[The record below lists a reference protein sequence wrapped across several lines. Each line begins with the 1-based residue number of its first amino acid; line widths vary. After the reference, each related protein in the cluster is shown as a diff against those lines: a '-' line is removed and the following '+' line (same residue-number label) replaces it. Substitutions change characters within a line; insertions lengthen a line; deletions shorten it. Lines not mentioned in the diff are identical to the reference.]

1 MKVLF
6 VRPQPSPE
14 TIGLQHLMVV
24 EPLELENLATLIKA
38 GHEVR
43 IVDMILEKKELKYF
57 IYDFKPDVVCLTG
70 YITHIPVIIEYC
82 SVVKKI
88 NHNIIT
94 VTGGVHIEQFP
105 EDIDHESI
113 DYRVV
118 RNATRTFPQL
128 ISFLG
133 GKPAFPPG
141 VLKRNEVRDESL
153 LPAYDFYSIRPDRT
167 LTQKYRNRYFYV
179 FHNKVALMKASF
191 GCPYKCNFCFCRK
204 VAGDNYFAR
213 PIQDVI
219 EELISIHEKEVYFVD
234 DDFLVNVERVR
245 EFIRLVK
252 EKGIKKKYLIYGRA
266 DFIGKNPEL
275 IREFKAI
282 GLRTIIVG
290 LESFDDLE
298 LSDFNKQTDSNINRM
313 AMAVLNKY
321 NVNCYAG
328 VIISPSWGPAEFRKA
343 GDIMLELGIK
353 FVNLQPLTPL
363 KGTGVIVNEEDL
375 VIDRND
381 FAKWDLAHVAL
392 RPEKMNLAEF
402 YQQILD
408 LYIRLIFNPGNML
421 SLLKYPV
428 RMQFRMAIGIRRVM
442 KQYKSIIMEVGSH
455 A

>member
-1 MKVLF
+1 
-6 VRPQPSPE
+6 
-14 TIGLQHLMVV
+14 MVV

-38 GHEVR
+38 GNEVR

-57 IYDFKPDVVCLTG
+57 IQDFKPDVVCFTG

-82 SVVKKI
+82 QVVKMI
-88 NHNIIT
+88 NPLIIT

-105 EDIDHESI
+105 EDINHECI

-128 ISFLG
+128 IGFLG

-141 VLKRNEVRDESL
+141 VLRRNEVRDESQ

-179 FHNKVALMKASF
+179 FHNRVALMKASF

-204 VAGDNYFAR
+204 VAGDIYFAR

-219 EELISIHEKEVYFVD
+219 EELISIQEKEVYFVD

-275 IREFKAI
+275 IREFKSI

-321 NVNCYAG
+321 GVNCYAG
-328 VIISPSWGPAEFRKA
+328 VIISPSWGPDEFRKA

-375 VIDRND
+375 VIDRHE

-392 RPEKMNLAEF
+392 RPEKMNLTEF